1 MSFDMAKLPKAGAEG
16 WYLLHD
22 GQQHGPFPLSSFIKA
37 VEEGTITK
45 DHLIWRPGWEGW
57 RSGSA
62 AAELLANQPLL
73 ERAETMQDD
82 GTEPA
87 ATLELPPPI
96 PSEAQPA
103 SIEAPSFLAV
113 AEVDLAVSEI
123 DPAVSEVA
131 EAAPAELEQT
141 EEPTIPE
148 LSGPDPDD
156 VGSLKFLND
165 GAPAEPLEPLDFPS
179 ENEFATGNEFQ
190 TGPSVWQRH
199 WTNVA
204 LAIVAISFSAF
215 ALRAALQNA
224 GAHGGLVVGGAW
236 AVFSIAVLAIIV
248 WQLAG
253 AWRSTSQQD
262 ERADSAFFTRAA
274 QALVVVGGSAAVV
287 IAAADSSLFG
297 GSESLA
303 AGAATEQVKGALI
316 KAPVYATLQRLNP
329 AAFDSITD
337 QVVADFQPGASEDVI
352 FVKARPALGEAIK
365 QYTPRASEDA
375 ILDMTDVMVAYMNAL
390 QASDPESCVAIN
402 DLSTG
407 ARLRA
412 NLAKQFPDIFNREL
426 AVDQRILTTADV
438 AHPIPTEPQ
447 IQPQLN
453 TIQAQMTQRFDQ
465 RVGLLAKRDLA
476 PSEYATYCR
485 IALALLQEIR
495 RLPRGQA
502 ADLLRYVYAQS

>member
-1 MSFDMAKLPKAGAEG
+1 MAKLPKAGADG

-22 GQQHGPFPLSSFIKA
+22 GAQHGPFPLSSFIKA

-57 RSGSA
+57 RSGTA
-62 AAELLANQPLL
+62 AAELLASRPSALQ
-73 ERAETMQDD
+73 AQADAM
-82 GTEPA
+82 EPA
-87 ATLELPPPI
+87 AMAELPPPI
-96 PSEAQPA
+96 PPEAQPT
-103 SIEAPSFLAV
+103 SVEATPPLAV
-113 AEVDLAVSEI
+113 DSASPEPAEV
-123 DPAVSEVA
+123 
-131 EAAPAELEQT
+131 PAELEQA
-141 EEPTIPE
+141 EEPKIPE

-156 VGSLKFLND
+156 IGWAGSLKFLND
-165 GAPAEPLEPLDFPS
+165 GAPPEPLEPLLDFAS
-179 ENEFATGNEFQ
+179 ENEIPTRNEFE
-190 TGPSVWQRH
+190 TGPSLWQRH

-215 ALRAALQNA
+215 ALRAALQNS

-253 AWRSTSQQD
+253 AWRSTSQQ
-262 ERADSAFFTRAA
+262 EEQADSAFFTRAA

-287 IAAADSSLFG
+287 IGAADSSLFG
-297 GSESLA
+297 GSQSLA
-303 AGAATEQVKGALI
+303 AGGAATEQVKGALI

-337 QVVADFQPGASEDVI
+337 QVVANFEPGASEDVI
-352 FVKARPALGEAIK
+352 FVRARPALGEAIK
-365 QYTPRASEDA
+365 QYTPLASEDA

-412 NLAKQFPDIFNREL
+412 NLARQFPDIFNREL
-426 AVDQRILTTADV
+426 AVDQQILTTADV

-447 IQPQLN
+447 IQPQLD

-465 RVGLLAKRDLA
+465 GVGLLAKRDLA

-485 IALALLQEIR
+485 IALSLLQEIR
-495 RLPRGQA
+495 RLPRRQA